1 LPRTLVRGEALRVLK
16 MVELEDFADFYP
28 HQLSGGMRKRAGLAR
43 AIIANP
49 RILLCDEPTSGLDPV
64 TAARM
69 DDLLLSLHA
78 QFPSMT
84 IVSVSHDLMSLER
97 IADYVL
103 VLKDG
108 HLHFAGDLASLK
120 ASRDPYLTMFLS
132 RDAGTGMR
140 DFSESMDAEVAAA
153 LERSFRA

>member
-1 LPRTLVRGEALRVLK
+1 
-16 MVELEDFADFYP
+16 
-28 HQLSGGMRKRAGLAR
+28 
-43 AIIANP
+43 
-49 RILLCDEPTSGLDPV
+49 
-64 TAARM
+64 
-69 DDLLLSLHA
+69 
-78 QFPSMT
+78 
-84 IVSVSHDLMSLER
+84 MSLER